1 MYVSKEKAKQII
13 DEAHGMIWSDSFN
26 GITFI
31 HTRPKQITI
40 DEGKR
45 IISRALTIDYED
57 DDFLDYF
64 HWKVYMNLL
73 FIISNFLK
81 RSPVYWIPN
90 LVL

>member
-13 DEAHGMIWSDSFN
+13 DEAPGMIWIDSFN

-31 HTRPKQITI
+31 HTKPKQISI

-57 DDFLDYF
+57 DDFFGLLSLEGVHEFIVHNIKFPQKESCLLDT
-64 HWKVYMNLL
+64 
-73 FIISNFLK
+73 
-81 RSPVYWIPN
+81 
-90 LVL
+90 